1 MSNSKMLKML
11 LSRSNIQCDMA
22 FNGLEGVQAVQRH
35 VDTGTDTGNGTDGG
49 IAHYGVIFMDFTMPV
64 KVRWTVY
71 VCVYLCTQRLITAV
85 TPHLLLTSIPE
96 RSGGHG

>member
-35 VDTGTDTGNGTDGG
+35 ADTGTDGG
-49 IAHYGVIFMDFTMPV
+49 IAHYGVIFMDYTMPV
-64 KVRWTVY
+64 KVSWRF
-71 VCVYLCTQRLITAV
+71 
-85 TPHLLLTSIPE
+85 
-96 RSGGHG
+96 